1 MGGALGG
8 DKAHL
13 VDLLHLAGDGR
24 HDGGDG
30 DLRGLTHLDVA
41 LIGVAVVQGE
51 AQLGVVNQGGDG
63 VALVDGVAHLEV
75 GHLPQVARVGG
86 GNAQLRDLVIDGLE
100 LLVAVVH
107 RLLGL
112 GHRVAGG
119 GVVHAV
125 ELLARGHL
133 VALLDEELQNGA
145 RAGRDGGGV
154 LGFGGAAALHHGLDG
169 APGDEVGH
177 DLALGAVLPE
187 YKVPHQHNERDGDGG
202 DNENSRDRLAP
213 ALAFLLRPSGGGRGR
228 GRRGHHWGLLFGHV
242 CSSLKIGDWIA
253 FTIVP
258 QAAGLGITKQ

>member
-1 MGGALGG
+1 M
-8 DKAHL
+8 
-13 VDLLHLAGDGR
+13 
-24 HDGGDG
+24 
-30 DLRGLTHLDVA
+30 
-41 LIGVAVVQGE
+41 
-51 AQLGVVNQGGDG
+51 
-63 VALVDGVAHLEV
+63 
-75 GHLPQVARVGG
+75 GG

-242 CSSLKIGDWIA
+242 CSSLKIGDWIT